1 VLSKDSNWVSC
12 GQTCLERSE
21 IRSYMVTLKDI
32 AERVGRSVT
41 TVSRALADCS
51 DVNKETAERIKE
63 VAAQLGYVPN
73 TLAKRLQK
81 QSTDTI
87 GIVVHPASRG
97 YPEPFFSEFLAGIGE
112 KATHY
117 GYDLLVTYAQEEHQ
131 MDTYRQ
137 LVEGRRVDGFILY
150 RTLRDDPRANYLH
163 SLNFPFASFGQVES
177 IDRYSYIDEDGEYAM
192 QLIVNHLV
200 AMGHTRIGCICP
212 SLEIMHAYIRYNG
225 LVKSLAAHGLEL
237 EAALVREGYFDQKDG
252 YEQALVLL
260 NQPTPPTAI
269 VGFNDMIAFGAINA
283 AKTLGLHVGKEFAV
297 TGFDNSMMAA
307 YYRPPLTTISQP
319 IFKIG
324 GKLLEMLIQSLKD
337 KEHEPSQ
344 LLLRPQLIIREST
357 QSL

>member
-1 VLSKDSNWVSC
+1 
-12 GQTCLERSE
+12 
-21 IRSYMVTLKDI
+21 
-32 AERVGRSVT
+32 
-41 TVSRALADCS
+41 
-51 DVNKETAERIKE
+51 
-63 VAAQLGYVPN
+63 
-73 TLAKRLQK
+73 
-81 QSTDTI
+81 
-87 GIVVHPASRG
+87 
-97 YPEPFFSEFLAGIGE
+97 
-112 KATHY
+112 
-117 GYDLLVTYAQEEHQ
+117 
-131 MDTYRQ
+131 
-137 LVEGRRVDGFILY
+137 
-150 RTLRDDPRANYLH
+150 
-163 SLNFPFASFGQVES
+163 
-177 IDRYSYIDEDGEYAM
+177 
-192 QLIVNHLV
+192 
-200 AMGHTRIGCICP
+200 
-212 SLEIMHAYIRYNG
+212 MHAYIRYNG